1 MARTDAEL
9 VGLVLTGETD
19 LFRDL
24 MERHQ
29 DSVFRIAM
37 HYTGNIETATDISQE
52 AFFRAFKKLQSLKDP
67 AFFYGWLRQ
76 ISLNLCMDWLRARNG
91 NPKSLDTLREHG
103 FDVGV
108 SISQPRISTVEQEM
122 QLKTIKQIV
131 VDTLENISEDA
142 REILLLRYFE
152 GLTVAQISET
162 LGLKEN
168 TTKVR
173 LFRARESLRPM
184 LEELHSNGEL
194 ICDGLSIRPM

>member
-9 VGLVLTGETD
+9 VSLVLEGETD

-37 HYTGNIETATDISQE
+37 RYTGNTETATDISQE
-52 AFFRAFKKLQSLKDP
+52 AFFRAFKKLSSLKDP
-67 AFFYGWLRQ
+67 GYFYGWLRQ

-103 FDVGV
+103 FDIGV
-108 SISQPRISTVEQEM
+108 SSSQPRISTVEQEM
-122 QLKTIKQIV
+122 QRKTIKQIV
-131 VDTLENISEDA
+131 ISVLEHISEDA

-184 LEELHSNGEL
+184 LEKLHSNGEL